1 MRIATLFPHLAGVR
15 VDQLSRSDHHLTVT
29 ATAVR
34 KTARCPLCH
43 RRSRRVHSHYQRH
56 VADLPMSGTPVTL
69 VLHVRKFFCR
79 NPRCPRRIF
88 AERLPSLV
96 AAGARRSRPL
106 HTALERVAFTLG
118 GEAGARL
125 AIALGMPTTPDILL
139 RLIRAASLPTIGIPE
154 SVGVDDFA
162 LRKGRVYA
170 GLVVDHDQHRPVD
183 VLPDCTPATIADWL
197 AAHPSIC
204 LVSRDRG
211 TAIIEGV
218 TRGAPQAI
226 QVADRWHLLKNLG
239 EVLERLLV
247 RQRTEWHDALLTA
260 TPEAPTDETMTP
272 ALRESVTPT
281 KPRAPTARAIQAAQ
295 ERQARRERRVARYE
309 EARRLSAAGWSLRAI
324 AREMHLN
331 RHTVQDYL
339 TSDIAPIL
347 RPRTRK
353 PSKLDPYRAYIHE
366 RWEAGCHDAAVLLDE
381 LRQRGYTGGHSIL
394 RAYVAPFRS
403 LLPRITGEPRE
414 TTRVRAVARPTWSPR
429 QLVALFL
436 RHPEE
441 LTTKQAWTLGVLR
454 AASPLL
460 AAVHDAVQAFATMVR
475 ERRVEGLTAWVEA
488 MRDSTERELRGFA
501 EGLLEDYAAVRAGLT
516 RPESNGPTEG
526 QINRLKLVKRS
537 MYGRGKVD
545 LLRRRVVWRG

>member
-1 MRIATLFPHLAGVR
+1 MRFTAFFPHLTGFRLDAIH
-15 VDQLSRSDHHLTVT
+15 RSDGQLTLT

-34 KTARCPLCH
+34 KAAPCPICH
-43 RRSRRVHSHYQRH
+43 RRSRRVHSRYHRR
-56 VADLPMSGTPVTL
+56 VADLPLGGTPLTL

-96 AAGARRSRPL
+96 AAGARRSLPL
-106 HTALERVAFTLG
+106 HAVLERVAFTLG

-139 RLIRAASLPTIGIPE
+139 RLIRAAPLPAIGTPE
-154 SVGVDDFA
+154 HVGVDDFA

-170 GLVVDHDQHRPVD
+170 GLIIDHDQHRPLD
-183 VLPDCTPATIADWL
+183 VLPDCSPTTIAAWL
-197 AAHPSIC
+197 AAHPSIR

-211 TAIIEGV
+211 TPIVEGV

-239 EVLERLLV
+239 EALERLLV
-247 RQRTEWHDALLTA
+247 RQRTEWHDALLTEP
-260 TPEAPTDETMTP
+260 PEQPVSERVIP
-272 ALRESVTPT
+272 ASGESDTLRT
-281 KPRAPTARAIQAAQ
+281 PRAPTPRAIQAAQ
-295 ERQARRERRVARYE
+295 ERQARQDRRVARYE
-309 EARRLSAAGWSLRAI
+309 EARRLSAQGWSLRAI

-339 TSDIAPIL
+339 ASDIAPIL
-347 RPRTRK
+347 RPRARK
-353 PSKLDPYRAYIHE
+353 PSKLDPYREYIHR
-366 RWEAGCHDAAVLLDE
+366 RWEEGCHDAAVLLAE
-381 LRQRGYTGGHSIL
+381 LRRRGYTGGHSIL
-394 RAYVAPFRS
+394 RAYVAPLRQA
-403 LLPRITGEPRE
+403 PTCGTGEAGE
-414 TTRVRAVARPTWSPR
+414 TTRVRPAARATWSSR

-436 RHPEE
+436 HRPEA
-441 LTTKQAWTLGVLR
+441 LTSKQARTLDLLR

-460 AAVHDAVQAFATMVR
+460 ASVHDVVQVFAVMVR
-475 ERRVEGLTAWVEA
+475 ERKVEGLTEWVEA
-488 MRDSTERELRGFA
+488 MRRSEERELRGFA

-516 RPESNGPTEG
+516 LPESNGPTEG
-526 QINRLKLVKRS
+526 HINRLKLVKRA

-545 LLRRRVVWRG
+545 LLRQRVVWRG